1 MGRRFSRLS
10 LVVSECVGS
19 LSIRFN
25 TLMLMLAI
33 KSRVA
38 TIPYF
43 LRACSSSRPIIF
55 NALDCTFWISAAV
68 LSETDKSAGLL

>member
-1 MGRRFSRLS
+1 MGRRFSRLG
-10 LVVSECVGS
+10 LVVSGCVGS

-25 TLMLMLAI
+25 MLMLVLAI
-33 KSRVA
+33 KSRVD

-55 NALDCTFWISAAV
+55 NALDCTFWISLNNMGEKRDSV
-68 LSETDKSAGLL
+68 DRY